1 MFSYFSGGYNFP
13 VPSALFHPHKPTPA
27 ETGLA
32 ARVDELRATV
42 RTLAPAQIAAH
53 AEVEYRPE
61 TDTFHLALFGSP
73 ITLSSP
79 ELIATGPN
87 GSPLPDFIQALL
99 FYYLTTSDGTPLI
112 RTWVSFADLP
122 GGRMYAQ
129 AFQGY
134 SGAELIKAFDPDLDR
149 FRCACAAAG
158 GHPST
163 FGDASFAFLALPR
176 VPLLVNY
183 WLGDEDFPST
193 CQILFDAAATHSL
206 PIDAC
211 AILGGMLAGRIV
223 KAGGKL

>member
-1 MFSYFSGGYNFP
+1 MPPTPFI
-13 VPSALFHPHKPTPA
+13 LHRQTPA

-42 RTLAPAQIAAH
+42 RTLPPDQIVPH

-79 ELIATGPN
+79 KLIATGPN

-99 FYYLTTSDGTPLI
+99 FYYLTTSDGTPLT

-122 GGRMYAQ
+122 TGRMYAQ

-134 SGAELIKAFDPDLDR
+134 SGAELIKAFDPNLER
-149 FRCACAAAG
+149 FRHACLAAG
-158 GHPST
+158 GEPFT
-163 FGDASFAFLALPR
+163 FGDASFEFLALPR

-193 CQILFDAAATHSL
+193 CQILFDAAATHYL

-211 AILGGMLAGRIV
+211 AILGGMLAGRV
-223 KAGGKL
+223 VREGEKF